1 MSAIRSQGFLFVYVG
16 SKQVR
21 LVRCERCFVLCITD
35 RCGCRIGDRY
45 AYVDCNPRLG
55 HTTCTWRSCVFLIR
69 IVPTRLLAPPVF
81 SRTLVHVSTA
91 FVHGGNS
98 GTASFPLPQQLP
110 DLGGRNPER
119 LYRSAQNSRV
129 VGGGGDNVQSAGGPG
144 KEAVEAMADLGYP
157 NTYTFTKAL
166 GEHLLARALNAH
178 NRKLDMSAAEQ
189 DSYGDGR
196 GRGAGAEEAGG
207 RGASSS
213 PGPRR
218 LRLRVVRPSIVGPSW
233 VFPWPGWTG
242 EQPSTVT
249 GAREGCGG
257 WQGVEGV
264 KEVVP

>member
-1 MSAIRSQGFLFVYVG
+1 MCVDRQGTPVWDALHDVHRALLSIKRSPIRPIAP
-16 SKQVR
+16 
-21 LVRCERCFVLCITD
+21 FVL
-35 RCGCRIGDRY
+35 
-45 AYVDCNPRLG
+45 
-55 HTTCTWRSCVFLIR
+55 
-69 IVPTRLLAPPVF
+69 

-98 GTASFPLPQQLP
+98 GTASSPLPQKLP

-129 VGGGGDNVQSAGGPG
+129 VGGGGNVHSAGGPG

-166 GEHLLARALNAH
+166 GEHLLARALSAH
-178 NRKLDMSAAEQ
+178 NRKLDKAAAEE
-189 DSYGDGR
+189 DGDGDGR
-196 GRGAGAEEAGG
+196 ERGVGTEEADG
-207 RGASSS
+207 RDAPCSR
-213 PGPRR
+213 GPRR

-249 GAREGCGG
+249 GARGGCCGG
-257 WQGVEGV
+257 RMGGVRCNG
-264 KEVVP
+264 VVPQGTV